1 MKYIRTIV
9 ALSLILVFA
18 GTGENALSGEVDSTG
33 HNSVSLQEIKF
44 FRVYFD
50 NLGTAHDI
58 VISMDAVESRYEK
71 GYVIVQVTNTE
82 EYKRL
87 RKTGM
92 KIEEIADPLKDK
104 IAAIQQAALLETTGI
119 PNYPCYR
126 TVEETFATAES
137 IAASHPDLATWTDE
151 GDSWEK
157 ENSLG
162 GYDLKVLRL
171 TNSAITDP
179 KPKIFLT
186 SAIHARE
193 YATAELVTRLAEYLV
208 DNYGTDADA
217 TWMLDHHELHMMLHA
232 NPDGRKQAETGLSW
246 RKNTNNNYCTFWPNY
261 RGADLNRNFQFK
273 WNCCGGSSD
282 SECDSTYHGLYA
294 ASEPETNAVQDY
306 VFTQFPDQRGPDDD
320 DSAPLDATGLYIDVH
335 SHGRLVLWPW
345 GWTPD
350 PAPNATQLQTLG
362 RKFAY
367 FNGHEPKQGY
377 GLYPTDGT
385 TTAFTYG
392 ELGIA
397 SYTFELGTEFFEDCT
412 YFENNII
419 PGNMPALL
427 YAIKVARTPY
437 MTPAGPDGLT
447 LALDFGS
454 TPPGVPPGTSV
465 TLSATINDTR
475 YNNSNGTE
483 PSQNITAAEYYVNV
497 PPWVADPIP
506 VPIPMSPSDGTFDST
521 IEAVEATTI
530 DTTEWSDGQHILFVR
545 GQDAEGNWGAFSAV
559 FLYINDAPP
568 DLDPPTPDPM
578 TWATAPQA
586 TGSNSISMTATTA
599 SDPSGVEYYFEC
611 LTTGGHDSGWRD
623 STTYE
628 DTGLEPDT
636 LYTYRVMAR
645 DKSLDQNET
654 AWSTEVSAVTD
665 PQPEWTELTY
675 DDFESGWGS
684 YTDGGKDCS
693 LYTSGTLAHQ
703 GANAANIQDN
713 SGVSSSFYYTNGVDV
728 DTPGYIQIK
737 VEFWFTTLK
746 VEPGEDFWVQYYD
759 GSTWNTVATYVCGT
773 DFNNGEFYN
782 KTLNIDEAN
791 YAFPADMKIRFMCDT
806 SDNRDDVYIDEIRVS
821 AK

>member
-9 ALSLILVFA
+9 ALSLIVVLT

-58 VISMDAVESRYEK
+58 VISMDAVESKYEM
-71 GYVIVQVTNTE
+71 GYVIVQVTNNE
-82 EYKRL
+82 EYERL
-87 RKTGM
+87 LKTGLR
-92 KIEEIADPLKDK
+92 IEEIADPLADK

-119 PNYPCYR
+119 PGYACYR

-137 IAASHPDLATWTDE
+137 IVTNHPDLATWTDE

-157 ENSLG
+157 DSGLG
-162 GYDLKVLRL
+162 GWDMNVLRL
-171 TNSAITDP
+171 TSSAITGD

-186 SAIHARE
+186 GALHARE

-217 TWMLDHHELHMMLHA
+217 TWMLDHHEIHIMLQA

-246 RKNTNNNYCTFWPNY
+246 RKNTNDNYCTFWPNS

-282 SECDSTYHGLYA
+282 YECDSTYHGADA

-306 VFTQFPDQRGPDDD
+306 VFAQFPDQRGPNDTDP
-320 DSAPLDATGLYIDVH
+320 APLDATGLYIDVH

-345 GWTPD
+345 GWTPN
-350 PAPNATQLQTLG
+350 PSPNATQLQTLG

-385 TTAFTYG
+385 TTSFTYG
-392 ELGIA
+392 EQGIA

-412 YFENNII
+412 YFENNIM
-419 PGNMPALL
+419 PDNMPALL

-437 MTPAGPDGLT
+437 MTPAGPDSVD
-447 LALDFGS
+447 LALNFGA
-454 TPPGVPPGTSV
+454 TPPGTPPGTSV
-465 TLSATINDTR
+465 TLTATINDTR

-483 PSQNITAAEYYVNV
+483 PSQNIVAAEYYVDV
-497 PPWVADPIP
+497 PPWFADPVP
-506 VPIPMSPSDGTFDST
+506 VEIAMSPSDDTFDNT
-521 IEAVEATTI
+521 VEAVEAAI
-530 DTTEWSDGQHILFVR
+530 DTTGWIDGQHILFVR
-545 GQDAEGNWGAFSAV
+545 GQDAEGNWGAFSAA
-559 FLYINDAPP
+559 FLYINNAPP
-568 DLDPPTPDPM
+568 DTDPPTPDPL
-578 TWATAPQA
+578 TWETVSQA
-586 TGSNSISMTATTA
+586 TGSNSISMTATIA

-611 LTTGGHDSGWRD
+611 TTTGGNDSGWQN
-623 STTYE
+623 SASYE
-628 DTGLEPDT
+628 DTGLEPNT
-636 LYTYRVMAR
+636 SYTYKVKAR
-645 DKSLDQNET
+645 DKSPNQNET
-654 AWSTEVSAVTD
+654 AWSSEESAVTE

-684 YTDGGKDCS
+684 YTGGGKDCR

-713 SGVSSSFYYTNGVDV
+713 SGVSSSFYYTNGIDV

-746 VEPGEDFWVQYYD
+746 IEPGEDFQVQYYD
-759 GSTWNTVATYVCGT
+759 GSVWHTVATYVCGT

-782 KTLNIDEAN
+782 KTLNIDEVN
-791 YAFPADMKIRFMCDT
+791 YAFPADMKIRFMCDA